1 MAEERHAAVWAAA
14 RPYMHSRGNDVH
26 MPLSYADAQ
35 WLVGHYPDADDEVV
49 LLSVLLHDLGWAVLD
64 QERIISEGFGPNMM
78 QAEIRIAHEKEGA
91 RLAREILG
99 GLGYEAALVD
109 EVAAI
114 IDGHD
119 TRVEPLSLNDRLM
132 KDCDRLWR
140 FTVTG
145 IALSCVWTGKS
156 PADYWPN
163 LEAQLEGFFT
173 PEAKGRARSDLRRS
187 GEALKVG
194 LLP

>member
-1 MAEERHAAVWAAA
+1 M
-14 RPYMHSRGNDVH
+14 
-26 MPLSYADAQ
+26 
-35 WLVGHYPDADDEVV
+35 
-49 LLSVLLHDLGWAVLD
+49 
-64 QERIISEGFGPNMM
+64 
-78 QAEIRIAHEKEGA
+78 
-91 RLAREILG
+91 
-99 GLGYEAALVD
+99 D

-140 FTVTG
+140 FTITG

-163 LEAQLEGFFT
+163 LEAQLDGFFT
-173 PEAKGRARSDLRRS
+173 PEAKGRARSDLTRS
-187 GEALKVG
+187 GEALKVA